1 MSISVKIDEIIA
13 RRKGTGSFAGQ
24 GMVDKVRE
32 KKAYYQSLLEALN
45 DYQTKRAVVMKN
57 IQEKSG
63 VYYSLTASDP
73 NFEDNIT
80 NASAESA
87 INKIHVALRELDSLE
102 KRFDRDTVN
111 ISAIGRARQGKS
123 RLLQSITGVGNAI
136 IPADSGTDC
145 TGAKSV
151 VCNEKCE
158 TYAIIRFYTEAELVS
173 NVQKYLDKLQYNYS
187 IGSVARIKD
196 IPMTDIES
204 LELSSSLDSYR
215 DWLSKYV
222 NNWSVYTQNL
232 GREIKVGKDDIRK
245 YVAQYLED
253 GTKVYDYLSVKEV
266 EIHTPFEYEDAG
278 KIMLVDTIG
287 LGDTAIGLEDKMV
300 DTLINDSDAAILLRR
315 PDPKGDNIKEEDNAL
330 YDMLDKKMSGRDL
343 SSWLFYVVNTYA
355 ENKRISDEFLVK
367 LNAKR
372 EKHALKAAF
381 VKQIDCASK
390 DAVEQELIIPVLQLL
405 SENLISID
413 NGLMKLANQKLEDVY
428 TEVYELNSKLANLV
442 NNGLLQSIDGGDKFD
457 ELFKK
462 HFKLVLGSSFKMLN
476 RKYIDRNK
484 PHEEFKLAIHVVLKN
499 IKAFLPTEEEL
510 VAELISGTSGE
521 NFRDVYNHN
530 ADELRSKIRDE
541 FDNVCGNII
550 VQLQEGI
557 LTEVIDEFYEA
568 GLMKNIPL
576 MGNVGDNKIEWF
588 KCLTAEKTVEG
599 SYLRASFNEILNYR
613 LQIEGLMK
621 FEVHCALD
629 CLQQY
634 EVEFS
639 PEGKLPQL
647 GEEVQKLSK
656 SDQAKVIHQTL
667 AGLIPVFAEDLNK
680 RVNEKLLII
689 PNNSFNALIRKV
701 RDRLFYQDEGEMRL
715 KEFYRANCISI
726 WHDEFAQLSQK
737 NEASSTLND
746 ISSSLK
752 GYTNKS
758 AYLL

>member
-87 INKIHVALRELDSLE
+87 INKVHVALRELDSLE

-315 PDPKGDNIKEEDNAL
+315 PEKLGDGIREEDNAL
-330 YDMLDKKMSGRDL
+330 YDMLDKKMAGRDL
-343 SSWLFYVVNTYA
+343 SKWLFYVLNTYV
-355 ENKRISDEFLVK
+355 ENKRNSDEFLVK

-390 DAVEQELIIPVLQLL
+390 DAVEQELIIPVLQSL

-428 TEVYELNSKLANLV
+428 NEVYELNSKLANLV
-442 NNGLLQSIDGGDKFD
+442 NNGLLQSIEGGDLFD
-457 ELFKK
+457 VLFEDKLELGASLRK
-462 HFKLVLGSSFKMLN
+462 LN

-484 PHEEFKLAIHVVLKN
+484 RHEELELAIKDVLKN
-499 IKAFLPTEEEL
+499 IKNYLPTEEEL
-510 VAELISGTSGE
+510 EKALFNGGKIEHLDV
-521 NFRDVYNHN
+521 VYNSY

-541 FDNVCGNII
+541 FDNVCDNII

-588 KCLTAEKTVEG
+588 KCLTEEKTIEG
-599 SYLRASFNEILNYR
+599 SFLRASFDEILNYR
-613 LQIEGLMK
+613 LHIEGLMK
-621 FEVHCALD
+621 FKVHCALD
-629 CLQQY
+629 CLQ
-634 EVEFS
+634 EMMVEDA
-639 PEGKLPQL
+639 PEGQLPRL
-647 GEEVQKLSK
+647 RNEVQRMVPT
-656 SDQAKVIHQTL
+656 DQAKVILQTL
-667 AGLIPVFAEDLNK
+667 AGRVPVFAKDLINSIA
-680 RVNEKLLII
+680 ELLII

-701 RDRLFYQDEGEMRL
+701 RDRLFYQKEGNRRL

-726 WHDEFAQLSQK
+726 WHDEFAQISQQ
-737 NEASSTLND
+737 NEASSTLNG
-746 ISSSLK
+746 ITSSLK

>member
-87 INKIHVALRELDSLE
+87 INKVHVALRELDSLE

-158 TYAIIRFYTEAELVS
+158 TYAIIRFYTEAELVA

-196 IPMTDIES
+196 IPMSDIES

-428 TEVYELNSKLANLV
+428 NEVYELNSKLANLV
-442 NNGLLQSIDGGDKFD
+442 NNGLLQSIEGGDLFDVLFED
-457 ELFKK
+457 ELE
-462 HFKLVLGSSFKMLN
+462 LGYSLETLN
-476 RKYIDRNK
+476 KKYIDREK
-484 PHEEFKLAIHVVLKN
+484 RQEELELAIRGVLKN
-499 IKAFLPTEEEL
+499 IKSLLPTEEEL
-510 VAELISGTSGE
+510 GKALVKGDKSESDEVVFSHSA
-521 NFRDVYNHN
+521 N
-530 ADELRSKIRDE
+530 ELRSKIRDE
-541 FDNVCGNII
+541 FDEVCDNI
-550 VQLQEGI
+550 VTQLQNGI
-557 LTEVIDEFYEA
+557 LNEVIGEFYEA

-588 KCLTAEKTVEG
+588 KCLTEEKTVEG
-599 SYLRASFNEILNYR
+599 SYLRASFEEILNYR
-613 LQIEGLMK
+613 LHIEGLMK

-629 CLQQY
+629 CLQKKS
-634 EVEFS
+634 VEYA
-639 PEGKLPQL
+639 PDGKLPQL
-647 GEEVQKLSK
+647 SNDVQNLST
-656 SDQAKVIHQTL
+656 SDKAKVIHQTL

-701 RDRLFYQDEGEMRL
+701 RDRLFYQKEGVRRL

-726 WHDEFAQLSQK
+726 WHDEFAQISQQ

>member
-63 VYYSLTASDP
+63 VYYSLTVSDP

-87 INKIHVALRELDSLE
+87 INKVHVALRELDSLE

-315 PDPKGDNIKEEDNAL
+315 PEKLGDGIREEDNAL
-330 YDMLDKKMSGRDL
+330 YDMLDKKMAGRDL
-343 SSWLFYVVNTYA
+343 SKWLFYVLNTYV
-355 ENKRISDEFLVK
+355 ENKRNSDEFLVK

-390 DAVEQELIIPVLQLL
+390 DAVEQELIIPVLQSL

-428 TEVYELNSKLANLV
+428 NEVYELNEKLANLV
-442 NNGLLQSIDGGDKFD
+442 NNGLLQSIEGGDLFD
-457 ELFKK
+457 VLFEDKLELGASLRK
-462 HFKLVLGSSFKMLN
+462 LN
-476 RKYIDRNK
+476 RKFIDRNK
-484 PHEEFKLAIHVVLKN
+484 RHEELELAIKDVLKN
-499 IKAFLPTEEEL
+499 IKNYLPTEEEL
-510 VAELISGTSGE
+510 EKALFNGGKIEHLDV
-521 NFRDVYNHN
+521 VYNSY

-588 KCLTAEKTVEG
+588 KCLTEEKTIEG
-599 SYLRASFNEILNYR
+599 SFLRASFDEILNYR
-613 LQIEGLMK
+613 LHIEGLMK
-621 FEVHCALD
+621 FKVHCALD
-629 CLQQY
+629 CLQ
-634 EVEFS
+634 EMMVEDA
-639 PEGKLPQL
+639 PEGQLPRL
-647 GEEVQKLSK
+647 RDEVQSK
-656 SDQAKVIHQTL
+656 STTDQAKEIRQTL
-667 AGLIPVFAEDLNK
+667 AGLIPRFANDLIDSIA
-680 RVNEKLLII
+680 ELLII

-701 RDRLFYQDEGEMRL
+701 RDRLFYQKEGNRRL

-726 WHDEFAQLSQK
+726 WHDEFAQISQQ
-737 NEASSTLND
+737 NEASSTLNG
-746 ISSSLK
+746 ITSSLK